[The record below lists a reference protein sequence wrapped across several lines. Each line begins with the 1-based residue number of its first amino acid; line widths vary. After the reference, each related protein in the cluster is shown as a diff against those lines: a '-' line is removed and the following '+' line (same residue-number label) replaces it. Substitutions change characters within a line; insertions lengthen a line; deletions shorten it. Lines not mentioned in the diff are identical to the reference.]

1 MARLVDY
8 FVVVGYDLEKKAS
21 GDGQGK
27 IIQRFPDRDWEDTPF
42 PQGIQLFCQ
51 PGGWQLQAE
60 WHPASYFVAMLT
72 DIESDRHFCACLT
85 FWEEMPELQNGSREE
100 ADADDDPMPT
110 MLRFAPKSLVLVS
123 RLGHTEIFR
132 NCLGLIYA
140 VHVDKIGTP
149 LEVVVANLATCI
161 VPVSGGLQRV
171 FSLGAGDRQVVLPP
185 LNIEIPSTGCSVF
198 LLFQQLGINN
208 VLHLFCAVL
217 TEQKILFHSSSYQ
230 RLTEACR
237 ALVAV
242 VYPLKYS
249 YTYVPILPGSL
260 LEVLSTP
267 TPFIIGVHSIFKSE
281 LQELLD
287 VIIADLDGGTISTP
301 ECVHVSTLPEPYLQ
315 QIQNVISMVLHPD
328 LEKADLAF
336 ATLSPV
342 PAKAEM
348 LEREV
353 LAAQLQFFASLIEGC
368 ASCIQLPRV
377 HEEPS
382 ARGHRAAFLGHRGL
396 VDNDFLPR
404 LLDSMAFAGFVS
416 ERGPPYRTCELFD
429 ELVASSLDWTSNEE
443 EDPAQVLKNVRNLA
457 KQLYDNELP
466 SPLPIVQRVRRP
478 NEGHP
483 DRPRPPPFPLLEEG
497 QVESLIMEGLARLQG
512 APLLARPERPCTVPA
527 GAPIAALHYGPG
539 AQSLANN
546 VRRLEVVRN
555 CVTFV
560 FESKLLEAKKTLP
573 AVLRA
578 LKGRAARQC
587 LVQELGSYAQQN
599 RAVLDHQQ
607 FDYVVRMMNCALQD
621 CTPLDEH
628 SVVSALLP
636 LATTFCRKLCPG
648 VTQFAYTC
656 IQEHVVWTNQQF
668 WEAAFYDD
676 VQKHIQSLYLS
687 MADGRQQGL
696 HTQPQKRQK
705 TPMEI
710 AAEQLRLWPTFDSAK
725 QQELITSEES
735 IVYSQAIH
743 YANRMVN
750 LLVPL
755 DTSKNRLLL
764 RPGLGDGESVSNS
777 FLNSS
782 IADSVAES
790 YDTESGFEDSE
801 GSDVANS
808 VVRLITRFVD
818 KVCTESKVT
827 SDHIRAL
834 DNMIPGTVAIH
845 KETLESVHRESRRL
859 PPVEKPRIMKPVLL
873 PGETFVLDS
882 LRVYLLPDGRE
893 EVGGALGGPC
903 ILPAEGAI
911 FLTNYRI
918 IFKGMPTDT
927 LIGEQLVIR
936 SFPVSALTK
945 EKKITVTSQLEHD
958 VQEGLQLR
966 SCTFELL
973 KVAFDME
980 VGSETVEVFRKQLHR
995 LRYPQTVFSTFAIS
1009 TVQLQSSFIEEK
1021 QKEQSTG
1028 LRTLITNAKRAGMM
1042 KTILRPHT
1050 SRKKFTP
1057 PSWADRPYPCD
1068 SDDEDQISVSDEG
1081 DKTLTNSTLTSATLK
1096 SPEKMAVDHA
1106 MERACC
1112 RDYQRLGLGTLSSSL
1127 TRSKSELFRI
1137 STLNRMYAI
1146 CQSYPGLVIVPQSIQ
1161 DVTLHKIASC
1171 YRHNRFPVVLWRH
1184 TRTKAVLLRSSA
1196 AHGKGVAGLFKGQS
1210 PHSSGAS
1217 SSESSS
1223 SVEQEKYLQAIIHAM
1238 PNQMERNR
1246 FSVHSSAF
1254 LSLDAEAAYEKH
1266 RHLRLGT
1273 LMKQAT
1279 GTSVDFSLPN
1289 SFTRGV
1295 LGYRDKL
1302 FTVSS
1307 TKSAVKGKMLRE
1319 GKWTSL
1325 RGSSRFG
1332 SSRFSSP
1339 AISSEIGA
1347 RLAGKEALPS
1357 LHNSMGSERDLLR
1370 MQSIA
1375 LYILT
1380 DKSQGKAIRFEAVHG
1395 CEVCP
1400 VDYPDLRA
1408 VKGSFKKLLR
1418 VCVPSAIP
1426 GVTDASFLQSLQ
1438 ESEWLQ
1444 QIQRSLQ
1451 LAVLIVEMLDS
1462 GTSVCVSLEEGWD
1475 ITTQLV
1481 SLTQVLL
1488 DPYYRTLEGFR
1499 LLVEKEWISFGHR
1512 FCHRNNQ
1519 TLSFLGRGLA
1529 PIFLQFLDC
1538 VHQIHHQFP
1547 LEFEFNSHYLKF
1559 IAYHYVSNRFKTF
1572 LLNSDY
1578 ERIEMGMMYEEKG
1591 EKVGPRQVKGLWDC
1605 IDQLHRTSPVFY
1617 NYLYA
1622 PSDGEEGLQPLTAM
1636 PALRL
1641 WDFFVEETL
1650 GEDTCYDW
1658 ELQAGQS
1665 DEDGTEDE
1673 QHTGSVPQSK
1683 RKTVWPC
1690 YNNVSRLQPDAI
1702 TETLKEIEHLEND
1715 LVHVKERWKEVWD
1728 KAKTMARP
1736 EQEQLALLTP
1746 NVPLRRRTAPMFPMG
1761 HDPVPLL
1768 MHTHA
1773 TLGSNVPGSSLGPRG
1788 SSAADY
1794 GSFPS
1799 HDVENRSFEGFLFK
1813 RGALLKGWKPRWFV
1827 LDKTKHQ
1834 LRYYDDDED
1843 ITCKGIIDLA
1853 EVETVTVGVPS
1864 LGAPKTIEEKAF
1876 FDLKTTKRVYNFC
1889 AKDPHAAQQWLDK
1902 IQSCLQD
1909 A

>member
-51 PGGWQLQAE
+51 PGGWQLCAE
-60 WHPASYFVAMLT
+60 WRPASFFVAMLT
-72 DIESDRHFCACLT
+72 DIESERHFCACLT
-85 FWEEMPELQNGSREE
+85 FWEEIPELQNGGREE
-100 ADADDDPMPT
+100 ANADDDHMPT

-140 VHVDKIGTP
+140 IHVDKIGAP

-161 VPVSGGLQRV
+161 VPVSGGLQSAEDEQCGRV

-185 LNIEIPSTGCSVF
+185 LNNEIPSTGCSVF

-267 TPFIIGVHSIFKSE
+267 TPFIIGVHSNFKSE

-287 VIIADLDGGTISTP
+287 VIIADLDGGTVSTP

-315 QIQNVISMVLHPD
+315 QIQNVISTVLHPD
-328 LEKADLAF
+328 LAKADLAF
-336 ATLSPV
+336 PTSSTVTAKPEMLVGIESETV
-342 PAKAEM
+342 PAFLDK
-348 LEREV
+348 EV
-353 LAAQLQFFASLIEGC
+353 RATFLRLFAQLLQGYR
-368 ASCIQLPRV
+368 SCLQLVRI
-377 HEEPS
+377 HAEPVIKF
-382 ARGHRAAFLGHRGL
+382 HKAAFLGHRGL
-396 VDNDFLPR
+396 VDSDFLPR

-429 ELVASSLDWTSNEE
+429 ELVASSLDWTMNEE
-443 EDPAQVLKNVRNLA
+443 EDPAQVRKNVRNLA

-466 SPLPIVQRVRRP
+466 SPLPVVQRVRRP
-478 NEGHP
+478 NEGQP
-483 DRPRPPPFPLLEEG
+483 GRPWPPPFPRLEEG

-539 AQSLANN
+539 AHSLANN

-656 IQEHVVWTNQQF
+656 IQEHAVWTNQQF

-687 MADGRQQGL
+687 MADGRQQGQHT
-696 HTQPQKRQK
+696 HTQKQQK

-710 AAEQLRLWPTFDSAK
+710 AAEQLRLWPTLDSAK
-725 QQELITSEES
+725 QQELIASEES

-755 DTSKNRLLL
+755 DTNKNRLLF

-845 KETLESVHRESRRL
+845 IETLESVHRESRRL

-873 PGETFVLDS
+873 PGENFVLDS

-918 IFKGMPTDT
+918 IFKGMPTDP

-945 EKKITVTSQLEHD
+945 EKKITVTSQLEHY

-980 VGSETVEVFRKQLHR
+980 VGSETVEMFRKQLHR
-995 LRYPQTVFSTFAIS
+995 LRYPQTVFYTFAFS
-1009 TVQLQSSFIEEK
+1009 TVQLHSSFIEEK

-1028 LRTLITNAKRAGMM
+1028 LRTLMKSAKRAGM
-1042 KTILRPHT
+1042 KTIMRPHT

-1057 PSWADRPYPCD
+1057 PSWADRPCPCD

-1081 DKTLTNSTLTSATLK
+1081 DKTLTNNTLTSTTLK

-1146 CQSYPGLVIVPQSIQ
+1146 CQSYPGLVIVPQNIQ
-1161 DVTLHKIASC
+1161 DVTLHKIARC

-1196 AHGKGVAGLFKGQS
+1196 AHGKGVAGLFKGQAQ
-1210 PHSSGAS
+1210 HTSGAS

-1223 SVEQEKYLQAIIHAM
+1223 SVEQEKYLQSIIHAM

-1246 FSVHSSAF
+1246 FSVHSSAL
-1254 LSLDAEAAYEKH
+1254 LSLDSEAAYEKH
-1266 RHLRLGT
+1266 HHLRLGT

-1307 TKSAVKGKMLRE
+1307 TKSAFKDKMLRE
-1319 GKWTSL
+1319 GKWSSL
-1325 RGSSRFG
+1325 RGSTRFG
-1332 SSRFSSP
+1332 SP

-1347 RLAGKEALPS
+1347 RLAGKEALPT
-1357 LHNSMGSERDLLR
+1357 LHNGMGSERDLLR

-1380 DKSQGKAIRFEAVHG
+1380 DKSQGKAVRLEALHG
-1395 CEVCP
+1395 CEVCA
-1400 VDYPDLRA
+1400 VDYPDVRA

-1418 VCVPSAIP
+1418 ACVPSAIP
-1426 GVTDASFLQSLQ
+1426 GATDASFLQSLQ

-1451 LAVLIVEMLDS
+1451 LAVLIVELLDS
-1462 GTSVCVSLEEGWD
+1462 GASVCVSLEEGWD

-1519 TLSFLGRGLA
+1519 TLNFQGRGLA

-1591 EKVGPRQVKGLWDC
+1591 EKLGPRQVKGLWDF
-1605 IDQLHRTSPVFY
+1605 IDRLHRTSPVFY
-1617 NYLYA
+1617 NYLYT

-1641 WDFFVEETL
+1641 WDFFIEETL
-1650 GEDTCYDW
+1650 GEDTWYDW
-1658 ELQAGQS
+1658 ELQAGQF

-1673 QHTGSVPQSK
+1673 QHTGSVPRSK

-1690 YNNVSRLQPDAI
+1690 YNNVSRQQPDAI
-1702 TETLKEIEHLEND
+1702 TQTLKEIEQLEND
-1715 LVHVKERWKEVWD
+1715 IVQAKERWKEVWD
-1728 KAKTMARP
+1728 KAKTVARP
-1736 EQEQLALLTP
+1736 EQEPLSLLTP
-1746 NVPLRRRTAPMFPMG
+1746 SAPRRRRSAQLFPMG
-1761 HDPVPLL
+1761 RNPVPLI
-1768 MHTHA
+1768 MHTHPTIVSNA
-1773 TLGSNVPGSSLGPRG
+1773 QGSLSSPRAN
-1788 SSAADY
+1788 SSANY
-1794 GSFPS
+1794 GPFSSP

-1813 RGALLKGWKPRWFV
+1813 RGALLKGWKQRWFV

-1834 LRYYDDDED
+1834 LRYYDDVED
-1843 ITCKGIIDLA
+1843 LSCKGIIDLA
-1853 EVETVTVGVPS
+1853 EVETVAFGAPS
-1864 LGAPKTIEEKAF
+1864 LGAPKMAEEKAF
-1876 FDLKTTKRVYNFC
+1876 FDVSVMHHF
-1889 AKDPHAAQQWLDK
+1889 
-1902 IQSCLQD
+1902 SCTLLVL
-1909 A
+1909 